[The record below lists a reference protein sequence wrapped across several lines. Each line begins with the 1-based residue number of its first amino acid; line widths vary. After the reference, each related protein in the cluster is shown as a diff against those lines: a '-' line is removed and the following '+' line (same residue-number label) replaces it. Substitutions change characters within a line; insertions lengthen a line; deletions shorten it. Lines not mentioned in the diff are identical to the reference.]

1 MPGKDIAIDL
11 GTSTVKVFVKG
22 KGIVMSF
29 ANAVSFDSY
38 TDEVIAIGDEA
49 MKMKGKMPST
59 VELETPIKSGVI
71 ADFSV
76 MRLILQHV
84 IDKICARELFK
95 PGVIISAPS
104 SCTALEKK
112 TIIDVVCAAG
122 AGKVSVIEEPIAS
135 ALGCAMNIERPYGIL
150 VIDIGAGTSDIAVIT
165 MGSVAFSSSLKI
177 AGDDMDEA
185 IIQFVKKEKNIIIGT
200 ATAQKIKHTV
210 GCASKM
216 DEQLEMSVSGKD
228 FVTGMPVVFTVNSDE
243 ICAALSDT
251 VKTIIEETKAVLEQI
266 PAQMFSDICQD
277 GIVLTGGCAK
287 LHNIANAF
295 ADRFGLKTTVAADC
309 ENTAAKGAGY
319 ALKKLAEFDDNGYI
333 YKIKENMSAI

>member
-1 MPGKDIAIDL
+1 
-11 GTSTVKVFVKG
+11 
-22 KGIVMSF
+22 MSF

-38 TDEVIAIGDEA
+38 SEDVIAIGDEA
-49 MKMKGKMPST
+49 IKMRGKMPST

-71 ADFSV
+71 ADFSI
-76 MRLILQHV
+76 MRLILEHV
-84 IDKICARELFK
+84 INKICAHELFK

-135 ALGCAMNIERPYGIL
+135 ALGCAMNIERPYGLL

-165 MGSVAFSSSLKI
+165 MGSVAFSSSLKT

-185 IIQFVKKEKNIIIGT
+185 IIQYVKREKNIVIGT
-200 ATAQKIKHTV
+200 ITAQKIKKTV
-210 GCASKM
+210 GCATKM
-216 DEQLEMSVSGKD
+216 SEQLEMSVSGKD
-228 FVTGMPVVFTVNSDE
+228 FVTGMPVMFTVTSDE
-243 ICAALSDT
+243 ICDALSDT
-251 VKTIIEETKAVLEQI
+251 VNAIIDETKAVLEQI
-266 PAQMFSDICQD
+266 PAQMYTDICQD

-295 ADRFGLKTTVAADC
+295 ADRFGLKVTVAADC

-319 ALKKLAEFDDNGYI
+319 ALKKFSEYEDNGYI
-333 YKIKENMSAI
+333 YKIKENLSAI